1 MIGRGDSQLWAIL
14 PPVEVAK
21 LGHEDLSFSFSLHGI
36 RASAWLEEDEPGDEG
51 SLNPSV
57 AGKQTPGGV

>member
-1 MIGRGDSQLWAIL
+1 MTGRGDSLLRTIL

-21 LGHEDLSFSFSLHGI
+21 LGQEDLSFSFSEPVHGS
-36 RASAWLEEDEPGDEG
+36 REDEPGDEA

-57 AGKQTPGGV
+57 AGKQTPGRV